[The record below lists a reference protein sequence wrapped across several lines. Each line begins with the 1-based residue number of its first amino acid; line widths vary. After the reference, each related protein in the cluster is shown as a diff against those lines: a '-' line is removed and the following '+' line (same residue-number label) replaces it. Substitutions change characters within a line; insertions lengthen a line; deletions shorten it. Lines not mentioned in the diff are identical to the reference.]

1 MSGQRPTQSQ
11 PTQAQ
16 LDHLAQSQGFPDA
29 ATMLRWHQNYGQGQ
43 AGQGQGTNG
52 GPAQPAPANFLQ
64 NLLSHIPMHPA
75 YIIQHVADAYGK
87 ATGF

>member
-1 MSGQRPTQSQ
+1 MSGPSPQ

-29 ATMLRWHQNYGQGQ
+29 ATMLRWHQNYGAGQ
-43 AGQGQGTNG
+43 AGQGT
-52 GPAQPAPANFLQ
+52 PAQQAAPAAPLNFLQ
-64 NLLSHIPMHPA
+64 NLLSHIPIHPA